1 MLMLAMIRRLWR
13 SFRKDETA
21 QDLAEYCMVT
31 ALVALLALGI
41 FIQASGGLRNIWGSA
56 GSIMANVGSSLL
68 TNRQLSAN
76 PHLRGVFPSPY
87 PKIF

>member
-1 MLMLAMIRRLWR
+1 MLAMIRRLWR
-13 SFRKDETA
+13 SFRTDETA

-56 GSIMANVGSSLL
+56 GSIMANVGSSLPAGEA
-68 TNRQLSAN
+68 TTSA
-76 PHLRGVFPSPY
+76 PGGR
-87 PKIF
+87 